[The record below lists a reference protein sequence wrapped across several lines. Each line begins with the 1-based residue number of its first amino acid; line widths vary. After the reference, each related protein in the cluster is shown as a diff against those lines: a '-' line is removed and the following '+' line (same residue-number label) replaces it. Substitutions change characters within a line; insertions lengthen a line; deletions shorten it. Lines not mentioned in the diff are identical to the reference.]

1 MCRKDTGDM
10 SEPLIVGEEVL
21 DYALK
26 LFRAAQML
34 NDAVVTVAGLSGKI
48 SDAYEGEALKEML
61 DFAGSLTEHIGKL
74 VQFYMKGGQYANA
87 AFESMMENDE
97 MMSEVM
103 VNYMMHNQEV
113 WTQWE

>member
-1 MCRKDTGDM
+1 M
-10 SEPLIVGEEVL
+10 
-21 DYALK
+21 
-26 LFRAAQML
+26 
-34 NDAVVTVAGLSGKI
+34 
-48 SDAYEGEALKEML
+48 
-61 DFAGSLTEHIGKL
+61 DFAGNLTEHMGKL
-74 VQFYMKGGQYANA
+74 IQFYMKGGQYANA